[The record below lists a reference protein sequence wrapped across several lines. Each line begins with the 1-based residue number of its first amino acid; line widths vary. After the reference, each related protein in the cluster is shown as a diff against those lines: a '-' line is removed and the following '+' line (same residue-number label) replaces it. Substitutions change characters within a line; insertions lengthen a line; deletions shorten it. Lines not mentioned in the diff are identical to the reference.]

1 MNLHQNQPLENQRQM
16 VGDHNVV
23 SGLDILNKLKR

>member
-1 MNLHQNQPLENQRQM
+1 MNLHQNQPLENQHRM
-16 VGDHNVV
+16 VDDHNVV